1 MMTIEQLE
9 KHFKI
14 RRNASFIMIKENNA
28 EVFTEEQLEEIIQ
41 YCVVEAEKDGIEE
54 LQFEIS
60 SKSPNYDV
68 YKKCFETY
76 SFEYITENMIVFK
89 DIYEVN
95 DIESDIDFKLIEEV
109 GEDAFYSLW
118 NELMEEEIV
127 FDQFVNMMEQEIGG
141 RWKEHCL
148 TAIANEEPIGIVI
161 PHIEKGTLE
170 EGRLMC
176 FAVVPNMRNKEYEAA
191 LFTGAMFVLKEIGA
205 SYYIGETNV
214 QNEWM
219 KDVFEKNG
227 CQQLSS
233 TERYVRRF

>member
-14 RRNASFIMIKENNA
+14 RKNASSIMIKENDA
-28 EVFTEEQLEEIIQ
+28 EVFTEEQLEEIMQ
-41 YCVVEAEKDGIEE
+41 YCVAEAEKDGIEE
-54 LQFEIS
+54 FQFEIS
-60 SKSPNYDV
+60 SKSPNYNV

-89 DIYEVN
+89 DIYGVE
-95 DIESDIDFKLIEEV
+95 DIKSDIDFKLIEEM

-118 NELMEEEIV
+118 NEVTGEQIDY
-127 FDQFVNMMEQEIGG
+127 DQFVNTMLQEIGG
-141 RWKEHCL
+141 KWKEHCL
-148 TAIANEEPIGIVI
+148 TASIDEEPIGIVI
-161 PHIEKGTLE
+161 PHIERGTLE
-170 EGRLMC
+170 EGKLMY
-176 FAVVPNMRNKEYEAA
+176 FAVAPNMRNKGYEAA
-191 LFTGAMFVLKEIGA
+191 FFTGAMFVLKEIGA

>member
-14 RRNASFIMIKENNA
+14 RKNASSIMIKENDA
-28 EVFTEEQLEEIIQ
+28 EFFTEEQLEEIMQ

-89 DIYEVN
+89 DIYEVE
-95 DIESDIDFKLIEEV
+95 DIESEIDFKLIEEI
-109 GEDAFYSLW
+109 GEAAFYSLW
-118 NELMEEEIV
+118 NEVTGEQIDY
-127 FDQFVNMMEQEIGG
+127 DQFVNTMLQEIGG
-141 RWKEHCL
+141 QWKEHCL

-170 EGRLMC
+170 EGKLMY
-176 FAVVPNMRNKEYEAA
+176 FAVTPNMRNKGYEAA

-205 SYYIGETNV
+205 SYYIGETNI

-219 KDVFEKNG
+219 KDVFGKNG

-233 TERYVRRF
+233 TERYVRRV

>member
-14 RRNASFIMIKENNA
+14 RKNASSIMIKENDA
-28 EVFTEEQLEEIIQ
+28 EVFTEEQLEEIMQ
-41 YCVVEAEKDGIEE
+41 YCVAEAEKDGIEE
-54 LQFEIS
+54 LQFEIF

-89 DIYEVN
+89 DIYEVE
-95 DIESDIDFKLIEEV
+95 DIESEIDFKLIEEI
-109 GEDAFYSLW
+109 GEAAFYSLW
-118 NELMEEEIV
+118 NEVTGEQIDY
-127 FDQFVNMMEQEIGG
+127 DQFVNTMLQEIGG
-141 RWKEHCL
+141 QWKEHCL
-148 TAIANEEPIGIVI
+148 TASIDEEPIGIVI
-161 PHIEKGTLE
+161 PHIERGTLE
-170 EGRLMC
+170 EGKLMY
-176 FAVVPNMRNKEYEAA
+176 FAVAPNMRNKGYEAA
-191 LFTGAMFVLKEIGA
+191 FFTGAMFVLKEIGA